1 MEKYFFY
8 FYFLIAHTS
17 TINVLDGLKF
27 WVHISNISF
36 EGTVSQILVLG
47 LIFYFMQK
55 NGYLSIH
62 FFEYY
67 FQNFIEN
74 EPRPTSKI

>member
-1 MEKYFFY
+1 
-8 FYFLIAHTS
+8 
-17 TINVLDGLKF
+17 
-27 WVHISNISF
+27 
-36 EGTVSQILVLG
+36 
-47 LIFYFMQK
+47 MQK

-74 EPRPTSKI
+74 EPRPTSKNLRHSSLDSNVFNTYVKFQVWVVRTKGDMHFQKIKLKNIFSRYVSYYLR

>member
-1 MEKYFFY
+1 MGYGKVFFY

-47 LIFYFMQK
+47 LIFILCKKTGIFLYIFL
-55 NGYLSIH
+55 NII
-62 FFEYY
+62 F
-67 FQNFIEN
+67 
-74 EPRPTSKI
+74 KIL